1 MNHAIF
7 FAPFGD
13 MAEPAAAVE
22 LALAAEEHG
31 WDGVFL
37 WDHIFRAPESVTH
50 IGDAWI
56 TLAAIAVATNR
67 VRIGPMVTP
76 VIRRRPAKLARE
88 AIAVDRL
95 SGGRLTLG
103 LGLGVNSAGELER
116 FGEVV
121 DGVQRG
127 AMLDEGVAILTGLL
141 AGERV
146 NHHGTHY
153 LVEDV
158 VFAPTTVQQPLPM
171 WFAARGDARRPLR
184 RAAHRGHGL
193 FGIDVDYD
201 GLARMIEIVGHERG
215 GLDGFDIAAYVPVGG
230 DASMWSGLPVT
241 WTMQQFTET
250 STYAEVL
257 AVIERGRPAD

>member
-1 MNHAIF
+1 MNHAVF

-22 LALAAEEHG
+22 LAVAAEEHG

-37 WDHIFRAPESVTH
+37 WDHIFRAPEKVTL

-56 TLAAIAVATNR
+56 TLAAIAAATSR

-116 FGEVV
+116 FGETV
-121 DGVQRG
+121 DEVTRG
-127 AMLDEGVAILTGLL
+127 AMLDEGVSILTGLL

-146 NHHGTHY
+146 NHRGAHY
-153 LVEDV
+153 LVDDV
-158 VFAPTTVQQPLPM
+158 VFEPSTLQQPLPL
-171 WFAARGDARRPLR
+171 WFAARGAAKRPLR
-184 RAAHRGHGL
+184 RAARCGHGL
-193 FGIDVDYD
+193 FGIEVDHD
-201 GLARMIEIVGHERG
+201 GLARMIDVIAHERG
-215 GLDGFDIAAYVPVGG
+215 TLDGFDIAAYVPVGQ
-230 DASMWSGLPVT
+230 DASMWDGLPLT
-241 WTMQQFTET
+241 WAMQQFTDT
-250 STYAEVL
+250 STFAEVL
-257 AVIERGRPAD
+257 AVIERGVPR